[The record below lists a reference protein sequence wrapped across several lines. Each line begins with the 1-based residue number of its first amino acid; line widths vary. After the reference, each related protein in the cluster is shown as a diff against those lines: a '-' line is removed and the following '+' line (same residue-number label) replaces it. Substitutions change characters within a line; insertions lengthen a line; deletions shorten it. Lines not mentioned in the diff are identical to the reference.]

1 MACLLTQGYTYIG
14 CKGGMSGLDE
24 VRITEF
30 ANVTS
35 YTLTA
40 GVITAITMTGT
51 TKFRKYVLDKEM
63 GMDSDDMTFTS
74 GSGTIT
80 HAHKVDFTIKGMTTS
95 VKNELKLVAQNVL
108 MIMTKRRDGT
118 YWMFGI
124 TKGMDLLTATS
135 GTSKE
140 AVGFTGH
147 NLSFAGLEPNF
158 AWEVDATIVAAI
170 TA

>member
-1 MACLLTQGYTYIG
+1 MACALTQGYTYIG

-24 VRITEF
+24 VRWTEF

-40 GVITAITMTGT
+40 GVITAITMTGV

-63 GMDSDDMTFTS
+63 GMDSDDFTFTS
-74 GSGTIT
+74 GSGTIS
-80 HAHKVDFTIKGMTTS
+80 HVHKVDFTIKGMTTS
-95 VKNELKLVAQNVL
+95 VKNELTLAGKNVL
-108 MIMTKRRDGT
+108 MVMTKRRDGT

-124 TKGMDLLTATS
+124 TKGMDIMTMTS

-140 AVGFTGH
+140 ATGFTGH
-147 NLSFAGLEPNF
+147 NISLQGLEPTF
-158 AWEVDATIVAAI
+158 AYEVDSTIVAAI